1 MEQHGGSSNNLG
13 GSLADNTSQSNIS
26 VSSMAQ
32 QPQSRP
38 MTGYQPQS
46 YQQLHQQYAQQQSVQ
61 PKNMY
66 APQPQQSQSP
76 KPMTADMY
84 DQQQLMRTQSQSSNS
99 QYGLNNKASIAST
112 SSTSNQ
118 GAHLQQY
125 GQQLPRGQPHMSS
138 KQQAIGNPNAAG
150 FQMSSAAYQQQQQ
163 ELQKKRQTMPESVS
177 EMLRKR

>member
-1 MEQHGGSSNNLG
+1 M
-13 GSLADNTSQSNIS
+13 
-26 VSSMAQ
+26 
-32 QPQSRP
+32 
-38 MTGYQPQS
+38 
-46 YQQLHQQYAQQQSVQ
+46 Q

-76 KPMTADMY
+76 KPMTSDIY

-125 GQQLPRGQPHMSS
+125 GQQVPRAQGQPMS
-138 KQQAIGNPNAAG
+138 KQQAIGNPNAGG
-150 FQMSSAAYQQQQQ
+150 FSMSAYQQ
-163 ELQKKRQTMPESVS
+163 
-177 EMLRKR
+177 